1 MVEDRGRAVL
11 DAARAVLLRDP
22 DATMAMIAAEAGI
35 GVGGLYRRYANK
47 EDLLRQIC
55 ADGLRR
61 YIAIGEASLSEVA
74 DPWQAF
80 AGFIREVVE
89 SGTHQLTV
97 RLAGTFQLDAALAD
111 LQQQAIAVADRVFRL
126 ARGSG
131 VLRTDISRTDLT
143 LLLEQISAIEL
154 GDQARTTALRRR
166 YLAVLLDG
174 MRSDSATARLPGPPP
189 QDEELAERWQP
200 RVGR

>member
-11 DAARAVLLRDP
+11 DAARAVLLREP

-61 YIAIGEASLSEVA
+61 YIAIGEAALSEVG

-80 AGFIREVVE
+80 AGFIEEVVE

-111 LQQQAIAVADRVFRL
+111 LQQQAMAVADRVFRL

-200 RVGR
+200 RAGR